1 MRVCNS
7 STLYTCMILVH
18 SVLWVALC
26 CAGLALLVLTDR
38 FAAALMGLKAGEI
51 VQGVCWVWVSWKHSS
66 PVPLD
71 LLCVCCSGHPG
82 STTLLC
88 IALGTLEAAP
98 AVPLALL
105 CCSGYVG
112 STALLCP
119 WLCCVLL
126 WVPWK
131 PGSPV
136 PWLCCV
142 LLWVPWK
149 QALFVPLALRYFAL
163 VTLEAQLS
171 CVLHAQLSCVLHALC
186 VCYMHSSP
194 VCVTCTALLCVTRT
208 VCVLHA
214 LCVLHVTC
222 IALLCVTWKHS
233 SPVCYMHCASRPCLL
248 ACKAGRVYSG
258 RVHLCACTA

>member
-1 MRVCNS
+1 
-7 STLYTCMILVH
+7 MILVH

-131 PGSPV
+131 HGSPV
-136 PWLCCV
+136 P
-142 LLWVPWK
+142 
-149 QALFVPLALRYFAL
+149 LALLCAAL
-163 VTLEAQLS
+163 GTLEARLS
-171 CVLHAQLSCVLHALC
+171 CALALLC
-186 VCYMHSSP
+186 AALGTLEAGSVCSP
-194 VCVTCTALLCVTRT
+194 GSALFCSGYPGSTALLCVTCTALLCVTRT

-214 LCVLHVTC
+214 QLSCVC
-222 IALLCVTWKHS
+222 YMHS
-233 SPVCYMHCASRPCLL
+233 SPVCYTHCVCVTRTVCVTCYMHSSPVCYLEAQLSCVLH
-248 ACKAGRVYSG
+248 A
-258 RVHLCACTA
+258 LCFQALPARM

>member
-105 CCSGYVG
+105 CAALGTLEAGSVCSPGSALFCSGYPG
-112 STALLCP
+112 STALL
-119 WLCCVLL
+119 
-126 WVPWK
+126 
-131 PGSPV
+131 
-136 PWLCCV
+136 
-142 LLWVPWK
+142 
-149 QALFVPLALRYFAL
+149 
-163 VTLEAQLS
+163 
-171 CVLHAQLSCVLHALC
+171 
-186 VCYMHSSP
+186 
-194 VCVTCTALLCVTRT
+194 CVTCTALLCVTRT
-208 VCVLHA
+208 VC
-214 LCVLHVTC
+214 
-222 IALLCVTWKHS
+222 
-233 SPVCYMHCASRPCLL
+233 
-248 ACKAGRVYSG
+248 G
-258 RVHLCACTA
+258 